1 MSHSYHEKKTQLW
14 FSTNSTEKLSLYMNK
29 HSDENDENMPWCY
42 MYHTYVKIITMFDD
56 SYKFDNNSDS
66 QRNIRESK
74 KIDDNIK

>member
-1 MSHSYHEKKTQLW
+1 
-14 FSTNSTEKLSLYMNK
+14 MNK